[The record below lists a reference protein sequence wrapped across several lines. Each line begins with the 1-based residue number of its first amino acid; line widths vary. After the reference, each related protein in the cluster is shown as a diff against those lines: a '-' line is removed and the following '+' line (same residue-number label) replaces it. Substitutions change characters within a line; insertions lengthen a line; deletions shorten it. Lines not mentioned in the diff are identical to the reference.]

1 MAVETVTNPVDV
13 SGSARRLLNT
23 VLARASLAQGDPRV
37 EALPRVLFV
46 ELTRF
51 CNLSC
56 PMCRERGAIPMDQR
70 MSRDLFERIAQEL
83 FPTAELVDLRGWGES
98 LILPEFP
105 ERARRVRVQGCDLR
119 VVTNLS
125 FNRPAVLEL
134 LADLE
139 AHVRF
144 SIDAA
149 SPELVRWIRGGADI
163 GRIVTNLK
171 LLAEAYRQRG
181 LEDRLCAYVTCQRPA
196 IEELPALLDLLADAG
211 VTRMLL
217 APVRVSA
224 DSPLS
229 LCGTGERL
237 QELLCHV
244 SERAT
249 VLGVEVGLA
258 ASLFEG
264 HRPREDS
271 TPCSHPWYYC
281 YLAYDGRVGFCDHL
295 LGPHGDPYI
304 MGDLRKNSFHQIWNG
319 PGWQQLRA
327 EHLGLRRGEAP
338 LFAECAW
345 CYRNRH
351 IDFEYVLDPELACAR
366 TLLASTSP
374 LGQSQRRSIDE
385 G

>member
-1 MAVETVTNPVDV
+1 MVEEAYSEDGIDHTGT
-13 SGSARRLLNT
+13 SKRLQNAA
-23 VLARASLAQGDPRV
+23 LARASLAQGNPHV

-51 CNLSC
+51 CNLAC
-56 PMCRERGAIPMDQR
+56 PMCRKRGTIPKNQSMN
-70 MSRDLFERIAQEL
+70 RDLFERIAQEL

-105 ERARRVRVQGCDLR
+105 ERARRVRAEGCDLR
-119 VVTNLS
+119 IVTNLS
-125 FNRPAVLEL
+125 FKRPAVLEL

-139 AHVRF
+139 AHVSI

-163 GRIVTNLK
+163 GRIVANIK
-171 LLAEAYRQRG
+171 LLTEAYRQRG
-181 LEDRLCAYVTCQRPA
+181 LEERLCAYVACQQPA

-217 APVRVSA
+217 APVRVA
-224 DSPLS
+224 PDSPLS
-229 LCGTGERL
+229 LCGTGVRL

-244 SERAT
+244 RERAT
-249 VLGVEVGLA
+249 VLGIEVGLA

-264 HRPREDS
+264 HWPREDS

-295 LGPHGDPYI
+295 MGPHGDPYI
-304 MGDLRKNSFHQIWNG
+304 MGDLRKSSFRQIWNS
-319 PGWQQLRA
+319 PAWQQLRA
-327 EHLGLRRGEAP
+327 EHLGLRREEAP
-338 LFAECAW
+338 LFAECSW

-351 IDFEYVLDPELACAR
+351 IDFEHVLDPELADAR
-366 TLLASTSP
+366 TLLTSNSKP
-374 LGQSQRRSIDE
+374 LFDP
-385 G
+385 